1 MMKTNRK
8 ICTSK
13 CEYLLP
19 DMEFADIVVERGFA
33 DSIEIVGKDDE
44 VEF

>member
-1 MMKTNRK
+1 MKTNRK
-8 ICTSK
+8 LCDSK

-19 DMEFADIVVERGFA
+19 EVEFADVIVERGFA
-33 DSIEIVGKDDE
+33 DSIEVVGKDDE

>member
-1 MMKTNRK
+1 MNTTRK
-8 ICTSK
+8 IGTTK

-19 DMEFADIVVERGFA
+19 EVEFADVIVERGFA
-33 DSIEIVGKDDE
+33 DSIEVVGKDDE